1 VTSGAKVIVLL
12 LGAVGAVALFAVVAF
27 LLTDERGV
35 RCVEGELQDNVI
47 APDGTIYPRIES
59 FATLA
64 EAEAFVCRRL
74 PRPRRLDG
82 LELSLVRVARERN
95 LGDTIEGE
103 GGVFMEYEYGLA
115 AEPATLRLGVNFP
128 PPNTLPEGSGEA
140 LSVRGEEGRIAEGSL
155 QDGVDTAFVVWI
167 KDGFYFNAHARY
179 SPDFDREALLRILE
193 SVR

>member
-27 LLTDERGV
+27 LLTDEPGV
-35 RCVEGELQDNVI
+35 RCVEGELQDNRV

-59 FATLA
+59 FASLA

-82 LELSLVRVARERN
+82 LELTVVRVARERN

-103 GGVFMEYEYGLA
+103 GGVFMEYEYALA
-115 AEPATLRLGVNFP
+115 AEPAALRLGVNFP
-128 PPNTLPEGSGEA
+128 PPGALPEGSGEA
-140 LSVRGEEGRIAEGSL
+140 LSVQGKDGRIAESHR
-155 QDGVDTAFVVWI
+155 QDGADTAFVVWI
-167 KDGFYFNAHARY
+167 KDGFYFNAHALY
-179 SPDFDREALLRILE
+179 SPDFDRDALLRVLE